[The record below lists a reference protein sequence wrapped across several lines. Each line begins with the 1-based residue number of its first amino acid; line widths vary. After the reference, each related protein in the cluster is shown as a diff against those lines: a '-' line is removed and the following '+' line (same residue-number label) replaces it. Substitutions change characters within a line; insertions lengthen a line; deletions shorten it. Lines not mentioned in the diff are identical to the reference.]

1 MLKNLMNKKKGKGF
15 TLIELIIVIAIIAIL
30 AALIIPKMG
39 SIKES
44 ANVKADISN
53 AKNIQSA
60 AVIFD
65 EENPG
70 NTLTTTYQDIST
82 ILDKTGGGKKLS
94 DSLQSVPTAKAKSYK
109 GKNFKAKK
117 DDDGNIIIAVEKTG
131 GSTTTAADDTE
142 VYPVGADVY
151 VNN

>member
-53 AKNIQSA
+53 AKNIHSA
-60 AVIFD
+60 AVVFD
-65 EENPG
+65 EENPSS
-70 NTLTTTYQDIST
+70 TLTTSYQAISD
-82 ILDKTGGGKKLS
+82 ILDKTGGSTKLS
-94 DSLQSVPTAKAKSYK
+94 DSLQSVPTGKAKDYK

-117 DDDGNIIIAVEKTG
+117 DANGDIHIAVEKTAASG
-131 GSTTTAADDTE
+131 GAAAADTE
-142 VYPVGADVY
+142 VYPKGEDPY